1 MTKLRV
7 GVIGAGAFAESCH
20 VPGVQSHPE
29 AEVVVLCGRDSA
41 RTRAAAQRLGVP
53 EVSLD
58 YEEVCARPDIDAVTI
73 ATPNVVHARQA
84 QAAFAAGKH
93 VFCEKPLGMNTEEA
107 ADMLRAAEP
116 SGKVHQTAF
125 TYRYLYGVQELKRRL
140 LNGEIGEPY
149 YVAVHYDSWDGLRPG
164 SKIGFRE
171 HLDSAGA
178 GSV

>member
-58 YEEVCARPDIDAVTI
+58 YEEVCARPDIECSARPSGPGRI
-73 ATPNVVHARQA
+73 CCRQA
-84 QAAFAAGKH
+84 R
-93 VFCEKPLGMNTEEA
+93 VL
-107 ADMLRAAEP
+107 
-116 SGKVHQTAF
+116 
-125 TYRYLYGVQELKRRL
+125 
-140 LNGEIGEPY
+140 
-149 YVAVHYDSWDGLRPG
+149 
-164 SKIGFRE
+164 
-171 HLDSAGA
+171 
-178 GSV
+178 

>member
-125 TYRYLYGVQELKRRL
+125 TYRYLYGVQELKL
-140 LNGEIGEPY
+140 SLIHISEPT
-149 YVAVHYDSWDGLRPG
+149 RPY
-164 SKIGFRE
+164 
-171 HLDSAGA
+171 
-178 GSV
+178 